1 MRFNRSLLIAFILL
15 TTAVWAEEDENE
27 VADEE
32 NSDVSH
38 GLGTDIDWVQWPN
51 ALEASQEQKK
61 PVFLLILKSW
71 CGACNRLKESFKTS
85 PKRKEFVELSKQFV
99 MVHTVDEDEPE
110 DDKYAPDGR
119 YIPRLYFIDLDGELF
134 PIDNKKNYPKNR
146 YYFPMVPDV
155 LKAMKQVLKLH
166 KKSSEEKTESEAEPE
181 SKKFEAK
188 KSETEKPI
196 KEEKKTK
203 DAEKEDKKEKTE
215 KVTKEKSTDKK
226 EKSKETKSK
235 DEKKEKK
242 SADQKTEK
250 TKKESTKTD
259 AKKDEKSKKDEKPKK
274 SGKDK
279 KTEL

>member
-1 MRFNRSLLIAFILL
+1 MRFNRSLLILFILL

-27 VADEE
+27 VTDEE
-32 NSDVSH
+32 NTDVSH

-51 ALEASQEQKK
+51 ALEVSQEQKK
-61 PVFLLILKSW
+61 PVFLLVLKSW

-99 MVHTVDEDEPE
+99 MVHTVDEEEPE

-155 LKAMKQVLKLH
+155 LKAMKQALKLH
-166 KKSSEEKTESEAEPE
+166 KKSTEEKPESEAESE
-181 SKKFEAK
+181 SKKSEDT
-188 KSETEKPI
+188 KSETEKSI

-203 DAEKEDKKEKTE
+203 DAENEGKKEK
-215 KVTKEKSTDKK
+215 SSDKK

-242 SADQKTEK
+242 SGDNKTEK
-250 TKKESTKTD
+250 TKKETAKTD
-259 AKKDEKSKKDEKPKK
+259 AKKR
-274 SGKDK
+274 
-279 KTEL
+279 